1 MADIMRFGPA
11 MNNRVRLRAIEMNR
25 KAQTSCFCKCQDLE
39 NETVVIPHECHPG
52 CDLTDDEISCLH
64 QILIE
69 RTMIEEESVFLV
81 GRTKSVWVAQCD
93 D

>member
-25 KAQTSCFCKCQDLE
+25 KAYTSCFCKFQDLE
-39 NETVVIPHECHPG
+39 HETVVIPHECHPG
-52 CDLTDDEISCLH
+52 CDFTNDEISSLY

-69 RTMIEEESVFLV
+69 RPMIEEESFDVFL
-81 GRTKSVWVAQCD
+81 GRTR
-93 D
+93 